1 MAVENLKLVKH
12 TELHRSAEEIYQV
25 YVVPSSDKSVMLD
38 TTLIRGMEQYLQGTH
53 GLQAFFEAQKRAYKN
68 LEEKYYR
75 KFVLSEEY
83 LMFVCQSEAEL
94 DDLRAQRRDED
105 DSDNEDDDDDEV
117 KLLKFTIMLC
127 LKTMISSRC
136 FLKIYLSQLSSYDT
150 STSTCISGV
159 IHSAF
164 SIFDSLPLVQLKYV
178 QS

>member
-1 MAVENLKLVKH
+1 MYNVHGRCSSQQVSFFIFLIHIYTGHLKFCPISFFRFSFWMAVENLKLVKH

-105 DSDNEDDDDDEV
+105 DSDNEDDDDDDEV
-117 KLLKFTIMLC
+117 KLVKFTIM
-127 LKTMISSRC
+127 
-136 FLKIYLSQLSSYDT
+136 
-150 STSTCISGV
+150 
-159 IHSAF
+159 
-164 SIFDSLPLVQLKYV
+164 
-178 QS
+178 